1 MSLLLGGREQPASV
15 SGLCQT
21 ARHGINGVVLPGF
34 IATVVYPATCAGYA
48 VLVAPADRWYFV
60 IKLQV
65 I

>member
-1 MSLLLGGREQPASV
+1 MSLLLGSREQAASV

-21 ARHGINGVVLPGF
+21 ARHGSNGVVPPGF
-34 IATVVYPATCAGYA
+34 IATVVYPATCAGYTL
-48 VLVAPADRWYFV
+48 LVAPADRWYFV